1 MCILR
6 CLLTAAHG
14 IFLLFT
20 IVILS
25 ACGVF
30 GVVSGEIAAVQSQ
43 HSYKGDF
50 KFTSESHAI
59 IRLYLEED
67 SETNR
72 TIKEHK
78 IDNITEFPIPFSISA
93 GVGVDFSTLRISAE
107 VISGGEGEAYV
118 GDFISEEVTPV
129 ERFGATT
136 VKVFGLE
143 HCDEPY
149 SGGFCSKRE
158 RE

>member
-1 MCILR
+1 MSISR
-6 CLLTAAHG
+6 CLLTVAHWV
-14 IFLLFT
+14 FLLFV
-20 IVILS
+20 IVNLS

-30 GVVSGEIAAVQSQ
+30 GVISGEIVAVQSQ
-43 HSYKGDF
+43 YSYKGDF

-72 TIKEHK
+72 TIKEHT
-78 IDNITEFPIPFSISA
+78 IDNITEFPVPFSISV
-93 GVGVDFSTLRISAE
+93 GGGVDFSTLRISAQ
-107 VISGGEGEAYV
+107 VISGEGDETYV
-118 GDFISEEVTPV
+118 GDFISEEVTAV
-129 ERFGATT
+129 ERFGSTT